1 MVSKAA
7 EKKEGARSLADVL
20 GARVRGRRGDLDGIS
35 QAELARLVNGFGP
48 IREGKPARTFGWTHA
63 TVSRIENGEAEPD
76 LSELVALMFATGS
89 RFEELLDPVVAGR
102 GEPVDVGF
110 NEPVSAEYARELL
123 AKPSRVHNAGT
134 RRREVDDV

>member
-1 MVSKAA
+1 M
-7 EKKEGARSLADVL
+7 
-20 GARVRGRRGDLDGIS
+20 S

-89 RFEELLDPVVAGR
+89 SFEELTDPVVAGR
-102 GEPVDVGF
+102 GEPVDLGF
-110 NEPVSAEYARELL
+110 NEPRTAEAARDLL
-123 AKPSRVHNAGT
+123 SGKERVHNAGT

>member
-7 EKKEGARSLADVL
+7 EKKEGVRSLAEVL
-20 GARVRGRRGDLDGIS
+20 GARVRGRRGDLGIS
-35 QAELARLVNGFGP
+35 QAELAHLVNGFGHTW
-48 IREGKPARTFGWTHA
+48 AHA
-63 TVSRIENGEAEPD
+63 TISRVEQGQAEPD
-76 LSELVALMFATGS
+76 LSELVALMFALGS

-110 NEPVSAEYARELL
+110 NEPVDAEYARELL
-123 AKPSRVHNAGT
+123 STPSRVHNAGT